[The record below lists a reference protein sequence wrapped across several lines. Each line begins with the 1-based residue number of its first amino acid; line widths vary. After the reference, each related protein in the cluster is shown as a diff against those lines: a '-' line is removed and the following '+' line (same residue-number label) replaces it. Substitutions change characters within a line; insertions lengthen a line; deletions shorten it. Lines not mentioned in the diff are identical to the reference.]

1 MSMPWESPPPR
12 REPSPPVQPYQPP
25 PQQYQPP
32 PQQNYQQPPQQMQP
46 DIPLVARNPQTGEAV
61 RVDVGAELREA
72 IRSAI
77 TQSVVEGRE
86 AMGVRANQSIARMIK
101 SEVEEEVDDKIL
113 EEKFSG
119 GATTQRTFLQ
129 NIVVDMGVTVM
140 AVVTTISQPTFD
152 VTDRA
157 AWLIVGTSLIKTLVT
172 TAMSWATRIEAK

>member
-1 MSMPWESPPPR
+1 
-12 REPSPPVQPYQPP
+12 
-25 PQQYQPP
+25 
-32 PQQNYQQPPQQMQP
+32 
-46 DIPLVARNPQTGEAV
+46 LVARNPQTGEAV